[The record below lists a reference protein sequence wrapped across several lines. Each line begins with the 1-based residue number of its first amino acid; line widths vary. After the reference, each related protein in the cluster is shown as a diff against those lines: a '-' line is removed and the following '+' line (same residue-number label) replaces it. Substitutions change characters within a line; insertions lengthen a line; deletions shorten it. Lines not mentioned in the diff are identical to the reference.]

1 MSASSN
7 DSTGKADKATKTNKS
22 SKGPKTPS
30 PRSRSRAFAL
40 QALYQWQLTQHSW
53 TDIEKQFQTDE
64 AFGKADAA
72 LFKTITLGA
81 ITKSEAL
88 VEALTPHL
96 DRPWNEV
103 SPIERSILLIGAFE
117 LTDQVTTPYRVIINE
132 AIELAKS
139 YGGTDGHKY
148 VNGVLDKLA
157 AIVRADEIALGP
169 AASSGRTPARRS
181 SAAT

>member
-1 MSASSN
+1 MSATSSE
-7 DSTGKADKATKTNKS
+7 SRGGATGKRSKS
-22 SKGPKTPS
+22 PS

-40 QALYQWQLTQHSW
+40 QALYQWQLAQHSW

-64 AFGKADAA
+64 SFGKADAG

-81 ITKSEAL
+81 ITKSDAL
-88 VEALTPHL
+88 AEALTPHL
-96 DRPWNEV
+96 DRPWAEV

-139 YGGTDGHKY
+139 FGGTDGHKY
-148 VNGVLDKLA
+148 INGVLDKLA
-157 AIVRADEIALGP
+157 GVVRVDEISLAASAPSRRPP
-169 AASSGRTPARRS
+169 AAS
-181 SAAT
+181 